1 MKNILLIGL
10 GRFGRHVAIHLN
22 EMGYQIM
29 AVDREEERVNEC
41 VDFVTSAVIGDST
54 NKEFLRSLGIQNFDE
69 CFVTIGGNFQNSL
82 ETTYQL
88 KELGAKKVISRAER
102 DVQEKFLL
110 RNGADFVVYPER
122 QMAKWAV
129 IRYAADH
136 IFDYM
141 ELDDSH
147 GVFETEIPEEWID
160 HTIGS
165 LYIRQKYRVN
175 ILGIKKNGVLNLTLN
190 PDMKFEKGTTILVIG
205 DYRDIE
211 RCFRK

>member
-29 AVDREEERVNEC
+29 AIDKDEDRVNEC
-41 VDFVTSAVIGDST
+41 IDYVTSALIG
-54 NKEFLRSLGIQNFDE
+54 NFDE

-88 KELGAKKVISRAER
+88 KELGAKKVIARAER

-110 RNGADFVVYPER
+110 RNGADYVVYPER
-122 QMAKWAV
+122 QMAKWTV

-141 ELDDSH
+141 ELDDNH
-147 GVFETEIPEEWID
+147 GVFETEIPQEWIGR
-160 HTIGS
+160 TIGS
-165 LYIRQKYRVN
+165 LYIRQKYKVN
-175 ILGIKKNGVLNLTLN
+175 ILGIKKNGKLNLALN
-190 PDMKFEKGTTILVIG
+190 PDTKFEPDTTILVIG
-205 DYRDIE
+205 DYKDIE